1 MESCPPGDTPWR
13 CGWWNIPIPLR
24 IFFFGMMALA
34 AIIMVYFIL
43 QRIKLWR
50 AGQPEIG
57 FNRPWA
63 RLLRTLKY
71 GVAQVR
77 ILRQRYPA
85 AMHLGSSGAW
95 RCCSSGRCSARST
108 RMCSS

>member
-1 MESCPPGDTPWR
+1 METTICPPSDTPWR

-24 IFFFGMMALA
+24 IFFFSMMAIGV
-34 AIIMVYFIL
+34 IIMVYFII
-43 QRIKLWR
+43 QRVKLWR

-71 GVAQVR
+71 GVAQVK

-85 AMHLGSSGAW
+85 AMHLGIFWGA
-95 RCCSSGRCSARST
+95 RCWDRST
-108 RMCSS
+108 PMCSS